1 MPFMGRRKSCSVSG
15 FKKKKKNLE
24 NKTQQGVI
32 PFVQN
37 GKENL

>member
-1 MPFMGRRKSCSVSG
+1 MPFMGGRKSCLVSG
-15 FKKKKKNLE
+15 FKNKIKLE

-37 GKENL
+37 GKKNL

>member
-15 FKKKKKNLE
+15 IFLKKNLE